1 MTKLVKTEFSALDFV
16 DLADKDYIT
25 ARLLTFA
32 GKPLWRVAAY
42 HSHQAIEKYL
52 KSLLIQAEGG
62 YLETH
67 KLSEIAQRVG
77 KHFSKLDNKD
87 YFKLIEKFDE
97 AEQVARYGL
106 FANYDPL
113 SKTEHGKFQTK
124 DVFVWSDILIKDL
137 DKIVF
142 IARELID
149 FGSQVSRDG
158 LGVVLNGNEKY
169 KSFAGWKLP
178 GISVL
183 DILISHNDYF
193 KK

>member
-113 SKTEHGKFQTK
+113 SKTEHGKFQTN